1 MLHLLHP
8 PGLPPADLV
17 PARAQSP
24 AAPQR
29 RRARIVSLVGQRSV
43 ASIGDVPVPELIID
57 LQAQVDRLRSIRS
70 DLEAYYWDQPEGT
83 EGFGGRRFQVSFWIA
98 KVAQRITDLEY
109 LMLARGQ
116 TTVSVVGLGAAEQEV
131 VESAGAV
138 LDRWIHEDE
147 CFPDVQRVVGAVLA
161 AADRIVLRAAG
172 GAARLPLD
180 TRSET

>member
-8 PGLPPADLV
+8 PGSPPDLV
-17 PARAQSP
+17 PARTQVP
-24 AAPQR
+24 AAPER
-29 RRARIVSLVGQRSV
+29 RRARIVSLVGHRSV
-43 ASIGDVPVPELIID
+43 PSMDDDPVLELVID

-70 DLEAYYWDQPEGT
+70 DIEAYYWDQPEGT

-98 KVAQRITDLEY
+98 KVAQRIADLEH
-109 LMLARGQ
+109 LMLARGE
-116 TTVSVVGLGAAEQEV
+116 TTVSIVGLGAGEHEA

-147 CFPDVQRVVGAVLA
+147 CFPDVQRVIGAVLA

-172 GAARLPLD
+172 GVPRLPLETRGD
-180 TRSET
+180 T